1 MKIGLS
7 VKAPLF
13 LLFCVVSTTAALGQV
28 GPGAAPLA
36 STYVVPDHPMHAS
49 PTSLPQAQS
58 LFQGSGL
65 VTIAQGE
72 LPLWEVAPK
81 HKEIPLGDAARQE
94 RKEHAT
100 AKKARV
106 VWEN

>member
-1 MKIGLS
+1 MKTGSS
-7 VKAPLF
+7 VKVTLF
-13 LLFCVVSTTAALGQV
+13 LLFCLVSTTGALGQAGGV
-28 GPGAAPLA
+28 SMA
-36 STYVVPDHPMHAS
+36 STYVAPDHPMHAS
-49 PTSLPQAQS
+49 ATPLATAQS

-65 VTIAQGE
+65 VTVAQGE

-94 RKEHAT
+94 RKKHET

>member
-1 MKIGLS
+1 MNMALSMKTTLS
-7 VKAPLF
+7 FV
-13 LLFCVVSTTAALGQV
+13 FCLACVTGAFGQAATATMGSTF
-28 GPGAAPLA
+28 
-36 STYVVPDHPMHAS
+36 VVPDHPTHAS
-49 PTSLPQAQS
+49 PAPLAQAQS
-58 LFQGSGL
+58 LFTGSG
-65 VTIAQGE
+65 VTTAQGE

-94 RKEHAT
+94 KKEHAS

>member
-1 MKIGLS
+1 MGLS
-7 VKAPLF
+7 VKTTLF
-13 LLFCVVSTTAALGQV
+13 LLFCLVSTPGALGQA
-28 GPGAAPLA
+28 GLGGAPLA
-36 STYVVPDHPMHAS
+36 STYNVPDHPMHAS
-49 PTSLPQAQS
+49 PTSLATAQS

-94 RKEHAT
+94 RKEHET

>member
-1 MKIGLS
+1 MIVAKSMKTT
-7 VKAPLF
+7 V
-13 LLFCVVSTTAALGQV
+13 LLVFCLVCVSGAFGQAAGTAYMQ
-28 GPGAAPLA
+28 
-36 STYVVPDHPMHAS
+36 STYVAPDHPMHAA
-49 PTSLPQAQS
+49 PEPMGQAQS
-58 LFQGSGL
+58 LFAGSG

-81 HKEIPLGDAARQE
+81 HKETPLGDTARQE

>member
-1 MKIGLS
+1 MNMALS
-7 VKAPLF
+7 VKTTLF
-13 LLFCVVSTTAALGQV
+13 LVFCLVCVTGAFGQAGV
-28 GPGAAPLA
+28 PTLAPSFIA
-36 STYVVPDHPMHAS
+36 PDHPLQAS
-49 PTSLPQAQS
+49 AAPMGQVQS
-58 LFQGSGL
+58 LFVGSG

-81 HKEIPLGDAARQE
+81 RKEIPLGDAARQE
-94 RKEHAT
+94 KKEHAN

>member
-1 MKIGLS
+1 MNMALSMK
-7 VKAPLF
+7 VTLF
-13 LLFCVVSTTAALGQV
+13 LVFCLVCVTGAFGQSA
-28 GPGAAPLA
+28 GAAYMQ
-36 STYVVPDHPMHAS
+36 STYVAPDHPMHAAAE
-49 PTSLPQAQS
+49 PMGQMQS
-58 LFQGSGL
+58 LFAGSG

-81 HKEIPLGDAARQE
+81 HKEIPLGDTAREE

-106 VWEN
+106 IWEN

>member
-1 MKIGLS
+1 MNMALSMKIT
-7 VKAPLF
+7 LF
-13 LLFCVVSTTAALGQV
+13 LVFCLVCVT
-28 GPGAAPLA
+28 GAFAQSGSVA
-36 STYVVPDHPMHAS
+36 YMVSTYVAPEHPMHAAPAPLS
-49 PTSLPQAQS
+49 QGQS
-58 LFQGSGL
+58 LFTGSG

-81 HKEIPLGDAARQE
+81 TKEIPLGDRAREE